1 FLLSSAVVLQPLEVC
16 ACRHSHTSPIP
27 RNMEARSDGGSGG
40 GIGFAGSSSS
50 SRFISQ
56 IFWPEHCLN
65 LGGRRGYLIGWNTA
79 AFKCLVVTLVTVD
92 AETGLPTL
100 AQTERALELLS
111 ADPRCRTL
119 NEFCSSDGAPPT
131 VLGEWLPNGPSRPQ
145 HGGGGGTSGSGGG
158 YDSYHDD
165 GAGSAAAAAAARRQ
179 SANIWLTVGQSRGR
193 PVLRS
198 LYCCGCAY
206 RRVTCCYVVLY
217 RPCNPD
223 VLEYLPTIKRNASS
237 GDEDGGG
244 DEDDKASVAAVD
256 ENNSHG
262 ENGSRLSRAADDA
275 AESPV
280 SSAASAA
287 GASGARDEEGHGA
300 AAGVGG
306 GDREV
311 NVGGNS
317 RPSSSRV
324 GASSSSRSSS
334 RQHTSISEGDSTTT
348 TTAAAAA
355 AAAGGSSGANGRG
368 SGGLRRGRIGH
379 GTALVSPSARETGN
393 PSGLARDAAS
403 LLMGGGGVGG
413 GGREDPTDLDL
424 AIRQ

>member
-1 FLLSSAVVLQPLEVC
+1 
-16 ACRHSHTSPIP
+16 
-27 RNMEARSDGGSGG
+27 ME
-40 GIGFAGSSSS
+40 
-50 SRFISQ
+50 
-56 IFWPEHCLN
+56 
-65 LGGRRGYLIGWNTA
+65 GGRRGYLIGWNTA

-119 NEFCSSDGAPPT
+119 NDFCSSDGAPPT

-145 HGGGGGTSGSGGG
+145 RGGGGGTSGSGAG
-158 YDSYHDD
+158 YDCYHDD

-179 SANIWLTVGQSRGR
+179 SANIWLTVGQSGGR

-223 VLEYLPTIKRNASS
+223 VLEYLPTIKKNASS
-237 GDEDGGG
+237 GEEDGGGGGGG
-244 DEDDKASVAAVD
+244 DEDNKSRVAAAD
-256 ENNSHG
+256 NNTSHG
-262 ENGSRLSRAADDA
+262 ENGSPLSRAADDA
-275 AESPV
+275 AEPPL
-280 SSAASAA
+280 SSAASTAV
-287 GASGARDEEGHGA
+287 ASGARDEDGHGA

-306 GDREV
+306 GNRKV
-311 NVGGNS
+311 TVGVNS
-317 RPSSSRV
+317 RSSSSRG
-324 GASSSSRSSS
+324 GASSSSSRSNS
-334 RQHTSISEGDSTTT
+334 RQHTSISQGDSTTTTT

-355 AAAGGSSGANGRG
+355 AAGGSGGTHSRG

-403 LLMGGGGVGG
+403 LLMGGGGGG
-413 GGREDPTDLDL
+413 GGEDPTDLDL
-424 AIRQ
+424 AIRQARWGGGLLFRGACLSGESSHLRATLN

>member
-1 FLLSSAVVLQPLEVC
+1 
-16 ACRHSHTSPIP
+16 
-27 RNMEARSDGGSGG
+27 MEARSDGGSGG

-100 AQTERALELLS
+100 DQTERALELLS

-119 NEFCSSDGAPPT
+119 NDFCSSDGAPPT
-131 VLGEWLPNGPSRPQ
+131 VLGEWLPNGHSRPQ
-145 HGGGGGTSGSGGG
+145 QGGGGGGTSGSGAG

-206 RRVTCCYVVLY
+206 RTCCYVVLY

-223 VLEYLPTIKRNASS
+223 VLEYLPTVKKNASS
-237 GDEDGGG
+237 GDEDGDGGDG
-244 DEDDKASVAAVD
+244 DEDDNASVAAAD
-256 ENNSHG
+256 NNNNAHG
-262 ENGSRLSRAADDA
+262 ENGSPLSRAADDA
-275 AESPV
+275 AEPPL
-280 SSAASAA
+280 SSASPTA
-287 GASGARDEEGHGA
+287 GASGARDEDGHGV

-311 NVGGNS
+311 NVGVN
-317 RPSSSRV
+317 R
-324 GASSSSRSSS
+324 
-334 RQHTSISEGDSTTT
+334 
-348 TTAAAAA
+348 
-355 AAAGGSSGANGRG
+355 
-368 SGGLRRGRIGH
+368 
-379 GTALVSPSARETGN
+379 
-393 PSGLARDAAS
+393 
-403 LLMGGGGVGG
+403 
-413 GGREDPTDLDL
+413 
-424 AIRQ
+424 